1 MKKWIL
7 ILLCLLTLGTA
18 WGQEYPYAAGV
29 QVYFDTYNS
38 DVAETPYTGKTA
50 RKFSW
55 VQKVTAFDRDGWKCV
70 VCGATNN
77 LEMDHAVALMNGGP
91 NDLTNLYCLCHS
103 CHVAKTRLDY
113 SMRKYRKQLARSLEK
128 ESIANGSPVTP
139 GG

>member
-1 MKKWIL
+1 MKKFVIL
-7 ILLCLLTLGTA
+7 FWLLTTGLS
-18 WGQEYPYAAGV
+18 WGQEYKYAAGV
-29 QVYFDTYNS
+29 QAYFDAHNAA
-38 DVAETPYTGKTA
+38 VALTPYNGKTA

-77 LEMDHAVALMNGGP
+77 LEMDHAIALMNGGP

-103 CHVAKTRLDY
+103 CHVKKTRLDY
-113 SMRKYRKQLARSLEK
+113 KIRKHRKQLARALEK
-128 ESIANGSPVTP
+128 KSITNGGRAAP